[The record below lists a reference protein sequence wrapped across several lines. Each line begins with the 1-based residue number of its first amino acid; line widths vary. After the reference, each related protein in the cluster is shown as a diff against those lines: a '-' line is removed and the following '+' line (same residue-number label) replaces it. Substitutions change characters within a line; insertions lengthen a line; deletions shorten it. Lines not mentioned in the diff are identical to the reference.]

1 MFHIRCAL
9 LNKLNRKMK
18 KLTFALLTLGIVSTL
33 CVYAQDYKL
42 VAPLPPRAV
51 ERDVFQL
58 PSRTTKGDAGFS
70 RAFHS
75 PLPVDKV
82 VAFYNKETGRMEE
95 VEKGL
100 YRSHLVKVKI
110 LKPGFLHVYAVPR
123 EPGVTVRSIR
133 SVSRRGG
140 CSSDFFSHFRRMTNA
155 LDRYSDKDFRN
166 LCEQYGYLDF
176 AWFGL
181 SDAHDAQGNR
191 LTRDKV
197 LYREYLTRLEYTEGD
212 IMTAEDLIEEGKKL
226 MAQGKMDEARKIFEK
241 AAETQMQA
249 MQPMIE
255 QSAALMQG
263 QQLKV
268 TAEDHWDEWLQFLKE
283 LDAMAYPS
291 LVIIDLHPSSWTQ
304 DKWIH
309 ESIEW

>member
-1 MFHIRCAL
+1 
-9 LNKLNRKMK
+9 MK
-18 KLTFALLTLGIVSTL
+18 TLTFGFLTLCIVSTL
-33 CVYAQDYKL
+33 CVSSQDYKL

-51 ERDVFQL
+51 EGDIFQL
-58 PSRTTKGDAGFS
+58 PSGTTRGDAGFS

-75 PLPVDKV
+75 PLAVDQV

-95 VEKGL
+95 VEQGL
-100 YRSHLVKVKI
+100 YRSHLVKLKI
-110 LKPGFLHVYAVPR
+110 LKPDFLHVYAVPR

-133 SVSRRGG
+133 TVSRRAG
-140 CSSDFFSHFRRMTNA
+140 CSSEFFSHFRRMTDA
-155 LDRYSDKDFRN
+155 LDNYSKNDFRD

-176 AWFGL
+176 AWFGM

-197 LYREYLTRLEYTEGD
+197 LYREYLTRLEYAEGD

-226 MAQGKMDEARKIFEK
+226 MAQGKMEEARKLFEK
-241 AAETQMQA
+241 AAGIQMQA

-255 QSAALMQG
+255 QSAAIMQG
-263 QQLKV
+263 QPLNNAV
-268 TAEDHWDEWLQFLKE
+268 DDHWDEWLQFLKD
-283 LDAMAYPS
+283 LDAMAYPTI
-291 LVIIDLHPSSWTQ
+291 VIIDLHPSSWTQ
-304 DKWIH
+304 DKWIK